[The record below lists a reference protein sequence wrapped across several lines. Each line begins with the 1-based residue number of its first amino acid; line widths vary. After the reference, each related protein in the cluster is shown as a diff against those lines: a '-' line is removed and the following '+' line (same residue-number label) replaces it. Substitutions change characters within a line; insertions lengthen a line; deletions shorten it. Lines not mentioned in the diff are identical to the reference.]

1 VIKDF
6 FRVFLTLISL
16 FCIIASPAAF
26 TPAVMLAFLIMCIS
40 GVAAV
45 FGQVNFAVI
54 NLALT
59 SIAIGISP
67 VTDMEN
73 FGHSILLACVYTVPF
88 IIGFG
93 GVVYAVTKLQRN
105 VPHNKA
111 FKTDS

>member
-6 FRVFLTLISL
+6 FRALVTLISL
-16 FCIIASPAAF
+16 FCIIASSAAF

-67 VTDMEN
+67 ATDMEH

-93 GVVYAVTKLQRN
+93 GVLYGVTKLQRN
-105 VPHNKA
+105 VLHNKA